1 MILKCRNY
9 SLLFLLSAV
18 WSLLLFHYWSYDYGL
33 YYNQAVNIS
42 EKYKLY
48 SNIFETKGPAYYF
61 FINFLSKF
69 IGVGV
74 FQSYFTLCLTVFLF
88 FSSIYFI
95 ISNQTKKNFFLLFFF
110 LISILHQQN
119 TNVSL
124 PLFQFAFQILSFYFL
139 IQSLEKYHYRN
150 FTLSCFL
157 FMISLFT
164 KIDVIVY
171 LPLYFL
177 RMIYFENIRF
187 KILALFIFFIQL
199 YLVFLFFSFS
209 LEFSFKDFWWHNYTF
224 NSQISAGVWGREP
237 FLKIFNSPFHI
248 YVLMFTGVGIIF
260 VEIINELLTKYKISF
275 NNILNKNVSTVKFV
289 FQVLMILLG
298 GFVWLWAGTDKNY
311 HVFMLFLPLIFCIS
325 YNYNF
330 LDKFSFK
337 IFFFYVLTFFF
348 FLITLYPDTINVM
361 NYKCWKANSYCNAMK
376 HHTRLIDDLKKH
388 PIDKEIFVVGSNGG
402 WEYLLSNNK
411 ISKGLANYM
420 LYSDIMSNGKKTV
433 VDMPNYL
440 IEDHIKLMNKNKG
453 FIFWIDSSLV
463 KSVNSKDGLVA
474 SERLLKLLSI
484 SRPVENLGKF
494 YRYEI
499 K

>member
-61 FINFLSKF
+61 FIHFLSKF
-69 IGVGV
+69 IGVGL
-74 FQSYFTLCLTVFLF
+74 FQSYLTLCLTVFLF

-95 ISNQTKKNFFLLFFF
+95 ISNQTKKNFFLIFFF

-119 TNVSL
+119 INISL
-124 PLFQFAFQILSFYFL
+124 PLFQFTFQILSFYFL
-139 IQSLEKYHYRN
+139 IQSLEKNYYKN
-150 FTLSCFL
+150 LSLSYFL

-177 RMIYFENIRF
+177 RLIYFENI
-187 KILALFIFFIQL
+187 KIKIFSILIFFIQL
-199 YLVFLFFSFS
+199 FLVFLFFSFS
-209 LEFSFKDFWWHNYTF
+209 LEFSFKEFWWHNYIF
-224 NSQISAGVWGREP
+224 NSQVSAGAWQREP
-237 FLKIFNSPFHI
+237 FLKIFNSPYHI
-248 YVLMFTGVGIIF
+248 YLLMFTGVGIIF
-260 VEIINELLTKYKISF
+260 VEIINELLKKYKISF
-275 NNILNKNVSTVKFV
+275 NNILNKKVSTSKFV
-289 FQVLMILLG
+289 FQALMIFLG
-298 GFVWLWAGTDKNY
+298 GFVWLWAGTDKNF
-311 HVFMLFLPLIFCIS
+311 HVFMLFLPIIFCIS

-348 FLITLYPDTINVM
+348 FLITLYPDTINVI
-361 NYKCWKANSYCNAMK
+361 NYKCWKVNSHCNQMK
-376 HHTRLIDDLKKH
+376 NYTGLIYDLKNH
-388 PIDKEIFVVGSNGG
+388 PNDKEIFVVGSYGG
-402 WEYLLSNNK
+402 WEYLLSNKK
-411 ISKGLANYM
+411 ITKSLANYM
-420 LYSDIMSNGKKTV
+420 LYSDIIYNNKKIV
-433 VDMPNYL
+433 FEMPQYL
-440 IEDHIKLMNKNKG
+440 IEDHIKLMNKDKG
-453 FIFWIDSSLV
+453 FVFWIESDLL
-463 KSVNSKDGLVA
+463 KSVNSKNGLVA
-474 SERLLKLLSI
+474 SERLLKLLAI
-484 SRPVENLGKF
+484 SKPVENLGKF

-499 K
+499 E